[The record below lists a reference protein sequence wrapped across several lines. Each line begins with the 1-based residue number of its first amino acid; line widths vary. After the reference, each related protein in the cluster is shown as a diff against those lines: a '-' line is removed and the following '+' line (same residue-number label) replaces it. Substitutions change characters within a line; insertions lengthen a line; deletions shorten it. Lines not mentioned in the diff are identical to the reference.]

1 MMNGQV
7 AISEDE
13 RNRILSEHEANMA
26 ALENNMTL
34 QKMQQKRLLEQRIA
48 ERRNAKMSQL
58 KKIQKQETKVR
69 GNIIIC

>member
-1 MMNGQV
+1 MNGQV